1 MILKQDDYMVYS
13 LRPYERKKG
22 RKQASNEGRKDI
34 QNQMKLMKNKQANET
49 QAITQSFVVYD
60 QTKDLGA
67 TSAFRR
73 KWRKK

>member
-1 MILKQDDYMVYS
+1 MK
-13 LRPYERKKG
+13 ERKEG
-22 RKQASNEGRKDI
+22 NKQTTKEEKI
-34 QNQMKLMKNKQANET
+34 FKMQMKLMKNKQVNET